1 MPPENPSTEL
11 YTLGKG
17 VLWIA
22 EWSGGAAGAYEDV
35 GNCPKMDVELT
46 VEKLAHYSSRSGARS
61 KDKNVTIERGYT
73 LNFDLDEKS
82 QKNLAKF
89 LMGEVDGNTVHA
101 LTATNKEYAVKFKA
115 DNPEGP
121 NDIWE
126 FWKCTISPAGPA
138 SLISDEWM
146 NFSYTAEG
154 LSDISS
160 HSSSPYFDVTGT
172 TTTTTTTSSSTTTTT
187 T

>member
-17 VLWIA
+17 VLRIA
-22 EWSGGAAGAYEDV
+22 EWSGGSPGTYEDV
-35 GNCPKMDVELT
+35 GNCPKMDVEIN
-46 VEKLAHYSSRSGARS
+46 VEKLPHYSSRSGARS
-61 KDKNVTIERGYT
+61 KVKVVTIERGYA
-73 LNFDLDEKS
+73 LSFDLDEKS

-126 FWKCTISPAGPA
+126 FWKCTIAPAGAA

-146 NFSYTAEG
+146 TLSYTAEG
-154 LSDISS
+154 LSDIAN
-160 HSSSPYFDVTGT
+160 HASSPYFDVTGT
-172 TTTTTTTSSSTTTTT
+172 TTTSTTTTT
-187 T
+187 TTTTA